1 MTISAA
7 VNAVRM
13 VTSRDVDAVE
23 RVLGADPVANCF
35 VAARVSGGGLDP
47 WRLGG
52 ELLGYYDDD
61 QLVSLLYAGANLVPV
76 GTTACGSSRV
86 RGPAASRRTALLV
99 LRGSGRRGP
108 RPVAAAR
115 AGLGTGPR
123 GPP

>member
-61 QLVSLLYAGANLVPV
+61 QLREPSLCGRQP
-76 GTTACGSSRV
+76 GSGRHHPCGSSRV

-99 LRGSGRRGP
+99 VRRSG
-108 RPVAAAR
+108 
-115 AGLGTGPR
+115 
-123 GPP
+123 